1 MTSPHTHRLCPGPTP
16 PGRPPVLA
24 SVPRQSPQLQTLPS
38 SKLPSR
44 ALPRSSREPQPPPT
58 NPPAPPSHPPSR
70 PRLDSPWHQP
80 PPTLLRDMAL
90 SPRHLGLL
98 YLPAEACGWPSPPP
112 SLLRPR
118 PGLLP
123 TPGAPSRGR
132 SCPILQR
139 PRGPP
144 SAWCSG
150 CQGRAEALTPDTFPS
165 RSSLSITVRQPL
177 PLLQAPAAPSRPL
190 RLRGSQG
197 AHHRLPG
204 HDCPEPQILEHIHP
218 TRHGA
223 ALNSRSLPASDCGPA
238 RSRCNAGGGPPAQVG
253 AIGTEVSG
261 EFMER
266 LGPPPPLRSQEAQP
280 HFSSARVP
288 FRPLEPGTL
297 GGPPCRWAGAG
308 DTQPMKVWVTC
319 PWLTPW
325 QPHTL
330 IQHCAHRLGNQIP
343 GPSACPIHK
352 TLCDRPSHW
361 LLLGHCIRC
370 PCALPA
376 PSLTQKP
383 SLSSLVTES

>member
-44 ALPRSSREPQPPPT
+44 ALPHSSREPQPPPT
-58 NPPAPPSHPPSR
+58 NPPAPPAHPPSR

-98 YLPAEACGWPSPPP
+98 YLPAGACGWPSPPP

-150 CQGRAEALTPDTFPS
+150 CQGRAEALTPDTLSS
-165 RSSLSITVRQPL
+165 RSSLSITSGSLYLCCRLLLPRPGPL
-177 PLLQAPAAPSRPL
+177 GRG
-190 RLRGSQG
+190 GSQG
-197 AHHRLPG
+197 AHHLLPG

-238 RSRCNAGGGPPAQVG
+238 RSRCNAGGGPPA
-253 AIGTEVSG
+253 
-261 EFMER
+261 
-266 LGPPPPLRSQEAQP
+266 
-280 HFSSARVP
+280 
-288 FRPLEPGTL
+288 
-297 GGPPCRWAGAG
+297 RWG
-308 DTQPMKVWVTC
+308 
-319 PWLTPW
+319 
-325 QPHTL
+325 
-330 IQHCAHRLGNQIP
+330 R
-343 GPSACPIHK
+343 
-352 TLCDRPSHW
+352 
-361 LLLGHCIRC
+361 
-370 PCALPA
+370 
-376 PSLTQKP
+376 
-383 SLSSLVTES
+383 